1 MQGQAKNWARFY
13 AIFADAQ
20 NCNCIVIF
28 WSKFNLEWWSGL
40 VQHRASLVKIEIKL
54 NLSGRL
60 AITRRFSSSSP
71 SFLHSQICMNGEIII
86 HHHALVFWLNCWPV
100 ILSVCLCVIVG
111 MFCIFAAHNF
121 CISSLTQQRVN
132 IHLTLSLL
140 LKGFSG
146 TIRTKSLNRNVS
158 HQMTDRQTFPAG
170 YSSR

>member
-1 MQGQAKNWARFY
+1 MME
-13 AIFADAQ
+13 
-20 NCNCIVIF
+20 
-28 WSKFNLEWWSGL
+28 WSL
-40 VQHRASLVKIEIKL
+40 QHRASLVKIEIKL

-158 HQMTDRQTFPAG
+158 HQMTDRQTFPVG